1 MIYLTRGETLEPLIR
16 FDTIDLSLSFSDLT
30 LVYTHTHTH
39 THTNAQLCIF
49 LNNVNHIHNR
59 LSQCSRDLDLDPF
72 FDWLEEKQKL
82 GQKCKYLVEKICHE
96 AEEEMGGI
104 IRVIMFNIAKKVYT
118 CI

>member
-1 MIYLTRGETLEPLIR
+1 M
-16 FDTIDLSLSFSDLT
+16 
-30 LVYTHTHTH
+30 
-39 THTNAQLCIF
+39 
-49 LNNVNHIHNR
+49 
-59 LSQCSRDLDLDPF
+59 DPF